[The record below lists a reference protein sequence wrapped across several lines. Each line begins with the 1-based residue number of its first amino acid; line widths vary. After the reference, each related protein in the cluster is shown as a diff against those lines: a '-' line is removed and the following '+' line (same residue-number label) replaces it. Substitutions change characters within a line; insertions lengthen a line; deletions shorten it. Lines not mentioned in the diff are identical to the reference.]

1 MTSRPSALKSVLQFC
16 GSCCLTVGCW
26 ALWLVLTVSLCCLAF
41 VAIAREL
48 PVPDFVLRRVEAGLA
63 QADLGITFGSAV
75 FDPTGRI
82 LLRDVKL
89 RTGQFEEP
97 LVTSRLMYVRR
108 SIWSILAGRP
118 VPDEIQLEGAAL
130 QLPAMLS
137 PTGTVEP
144 LLRDLTVMLRH
155 EDNVWHV
162 DQFAGRV
169 GQLALTAAG
178 DIRVPPRAAG
188 AAPLSPA
195 EITRQFLQTSRR
207 VAVEIHRFDAFESPT
222 LDVRLEL
229 LAGVGNIAT
238 VVFTAAGADQPWG
251 QPLVLGQLVA
261 ATTVRLE
268 GKAARPVRLH
278 AAVARAGYRGLVDAD
293 HVRAILTARLEP
305 AAGLVRP
312 LEALVAVGR
321 LTAEGETALGPV
333 LRARLAGWPQVGAAV
348 ETQVRGEFLAA
359 EVDAELARQT
369 ARIRGE
375 GRVAPDLIS
384 AVLEKHTPRAA
395 PYFVFGD
402 PVGFTAEAELGP
414 GWHFERVAGVVDAGR
429 LDSHGVK
436 ITAARGR
443 IDIVGTS
450 FLAHDA
456 RVELADNFATGSYW
470 MDFKTTDYQMLLTG
484 RLRPL
489 EIDGWFKTGWWHN
502 FWAHNFEFAGGPAEA
517 DVEVSGRWKDHLRTL
532 YFGRADAVGTRVL
545 GGTFDAVH
553 TRIFVRPQLVDALEI
568 TGGRAGGRQRL
579 AGRFRRYAD
588 PFEHRAE
595 RVDFA
600 FDANLDR
607 DTYRAMA
614 GGKIDGL
621 LDSLK
626 FTTPPQLHVAGAL
639 VGAWPGPVPDY
650 TFHGTATD
658 GLEFYGFPLDAVEVD
673 GTVKAD
679 DVRLDRISFAAAGGT
694 GGGRATLSGPPDAR
708 RLGFDLSVTGAG
720 LAASI
725 RSVEQYTARHT
736 GQKAVSVTESKFMQ
750 RAASGKLDLALSA
763 DGVPGDLASF
773 KGSGNAS
780 LKGAELGEIHL
791 FGLLSQVLSGL
802 SLNFSSLKLNAATTS
817 FKIDQGKLHFP
828 DLKVTGSGA
837 VIDARGDYTF
847 ATNGL
852 DFTARLKPFL
862 ESSNPLKVAVGIVVS
877 PFVSILELKLT
888 GPVSKPSWSLVVGPS
903 SSPPP
908 DKTEAP
914 LAPPKTPPAP
924 PKT

>member
-1 MTSRPSALKSVLQFC
+1 MTSRPPVLKSALHFC
-16 GSCCLTVGCW
+16 GSCCVTVACW
-26 ALWLVLTVSLCCLAF
+26 AVWLLLTASLCCLAYI
-41 VAIAREL
+41 AIAREL

-63 QADLGITFGSAV
+63 KADLGLTFGSAV

-82 LLRDVKL
+82 LLRDVTL

-97 LVTSRLMYVRR
+97 LVTSRLVYVRR
-108 SIWSILAGRP
+108 SIWSILSGRP

-137 PTGTVEP
+137 PTGTLEP

-178 DIRVPPRAAG
+178 DVRVPPRPAG

-195 EITRQFLQTSRR
+195 EITQRFLKASRR
-207 VAVEIHRFDAFESPT
+207 VALEIHKFDAFEKPT

-229 LAGVGNIAT
+229 LAGVGNTAT

-251 QPLVLGQLVA
+251 QPLLLGRLVA
-261 ATTVRLE
+261 AATVRFE

-278 AAVARAGYRGLVDAD
+278 VALARARYRGLVEAD
-293 HVRAILTARLEP
+293 QVRAVLTARLEP

-312 LEALVAVGR
+312 LEALVAVGQV
-321 LTAEGETALGPV
+321 TAQGETALGPV
-333 LRARLAGWPQVGAAV
+333 LRTRLAAWPQVGATV

-369 ARIRGE
+369 ARIHGE
-375 GRVAPDLIS
+375 GRVDPGLIS

-402 PVGFTAEAELGP
+402 PIAFAAEGELGP
-414 GWHFERVAGVVDAGR
+414 GWHFDRLAGVVDAGR
-429 LDSHGVK
+429 LDSHGVQ

-456 RVELADNFATGSYW
+456 RVELDDNFATGSYW
-470 MDFKTTDYQMLLTG
+470 MDFKTSDYRMLLTG

-489 EIDGWFKTGWWHN
+489 EINGWFKTEWWHN
-502 FWAHNFEFAGGPAEA
+502 FWSRNFDFAGGPADA

-532 YFGRADAVGTRVL
+532 YFGRADAHGARVL
-545 GGTFDAVH
+545 GGGFDTVH
-553 TRIFVRPQLVDALEI
+553 TRIFVRPQVVDALEV
-568 TGGRAGGRQRL
+568 TGARDGGRQRL
-579 AGRFRRYAD
+579 AGHFRREAD

-600 FDANLDR
+600 FDANLNR
-607 DTYRAMA
+607 ETYRAMS
-614 GGKIDGL
+614 GGKVDAL
-621 LDSLK
+621 LDSLQ

-639 VGAWPGPVPDY
+639 LGAWPGPTPDY
-650 TFHGTATD
+650 AFHGAAKG
-658 GLEFYGFPLDAVEVD
+658 GLEYYGFPLDAVEVD
-673 GTVKAD
+673 GTVKATE
-679 DVRLDRISFAAAGGT
+679 VRLDRISFAAAGGT
-694 GGGRATLSGPPDAR
+694 GGGKATLRGPPEAR
-708 RLGFDLSVTGAG
+708 RLGFDLSVHGAG

-725 RSVEQYTARHT
+725 RSVEQYTARRT
-736 GQKAVSVTESKFMQ
+736 GQKVASMTESKFMQ
-750 RAASGKLDLALSA
+750 RAAGGKLDVSLSA

-773 KGSGNAS
+773 KGTGNAS

-802 SLNFSSLKLNAATTS
+802 SLNFSSLKLDTATTS
-817 FKIDQGKLHFP
+817 FKMDQGKLHFP

-847 ATNGL
+847 ANNGL

-877 PFVSILELKLT
+877 PIVSILELKLT
-888 GPVSKPSWSLVVGPS
+888 GQVSKPNWSLAVGPS
-903 SSPPP
+903 STPPAE
-908 DKTEAP
+908 KAE
-914 LAPPKTPPAP
+914 PPPPAP
-924 PKT
+924 PPAPKT